1 MNYFDAHKLLDRVK
15 DGQAISRTA
24 IDYALFLT
32 GDAPE
37 RGQRMDF
44 EIPAESQ
51 GTGQVQSISLV
62 ASNNCGHCTAQGRGC
77 R

>member
-15 DGQAISRTA
+15 DGQTISRTA

-37 RGQRMDF
+37 RSQGMDF
-44 EIPAESQ
+44 EIQPEDQRTGQSQ
-51 GTGQVQSISLV
+51 GISLV
-62 ASNNCGHCTAQGRGC
+62 ADHDCRHFQAQG
-77 R
+77 

>member
-1 MNYFDAHKLLDRVK
+1 MNYFDAHKLLDRAK
-15 DGQAISRTA
+15 DGQTISRAA

-44 EIPAESQ
+44 EIPAENQ
-51 GTGQVQSISLV
+51 GTGQDQSISLV
-62 ASNNCGHCTAQGRGC
+62 ADHHCRHFQAQG
-77 R
+77 

>member
-1 MNYFDAHKLLDRVK
+1 MNYFDAHKLLDKVK
-15 DGQAISRTA
+15 DGQTISRAA

-44 EIPAESQ
+44 KIPAENQ
-51 GTGQVQSISLV
+51 GTGQSQGISMV
-62 ASNNCGHCTAQGRGC
+62 ADHDCRHCKAQG
-77 R
+77 

>member
-15 DGQAISRTA
+15 DGQTISRTA

-37 RGQRMDF
+37 RGQGMDF
-44 EIPAESQ
+44 EIPAEDQ
-51 GTGQVQSISLV
+51 GTGQSQGISMV
-62 ASNNCGHCTAQGRGC
+62 ADHDCRHFQAQG
-77 R
+77 

>member
-1 MNYFDAHKLLDRVK
+1 MNYFEAHKLLDRVK
-15 DGQAISRTA
+15 DGQTISRTA

-44 EIPAESQ
+44 EIPAENH
-51 GTGQVQSISLV
+51 GTG
-62 ASNNCGHCTAQGRGC
+62 
-77 R
+77 

>member
-15 DGQAISRTA
+15 DGQTISRTA

-37 RGQRMDF
+37 RGQGMDF
-44 EIPAESQ
+44 EIPAENQ
-51 GTGQVQSISLV
+51 GTGQSQGISLV
-62 ASNNCGHCTAQGRGC
+62 ADHDCRHCKAQG
-77 R
+77 

>member
-15 DGQAISRTA
+15 DGQTISRTA

-44 EIPAESQ
+44 EIPAENQ
-51 GTGQVQSISLV
+51 GTGQGQGIGMV
-62 ASNNCGHCTAQGRGC
+62 ADHDCRHFQAQG
-77 R
+77 

>member
-15 DGQAISRTA
+15 DGQTISRAA

-37 RGQRMDF
+37 RSTGMGD
-44 EIPAESQ
+44 EISAESQ
-51 GTGQVQSISLV
+51 GIGQSQGISMV
-62 ASNNCGHCTAQGRGC
+62 ANHDCRHFQAQG
-77 R
+77 

>member
-15 DGQAISRTA
+15 DGQTISRAA

-37 RGQRMDF
+37 RGQRKDF
-44 EIPAESQ
+44 EIPNESQ
-51 GTGQVQSISLV
+51 GIGQSQSIGMV
-62 ASNNCGHCTAQGRGC
+62 ANHDCRHFQAQG
-77 R
+77 

>member
-1 MNYFDAHKLLDRVK
+1 MNYFEAHKLLDRVK
-15 DGQAISRTA
+15 DGQTISRAA

-44 EIPAESQ
+44 EIPAENQ
-51 GTGQVQSISLV
+51 GTGQGQSISLV
-62 ASNNCGHCTAQGRGC
+62 ADHDCRHCKAQG
-77 R
+77 